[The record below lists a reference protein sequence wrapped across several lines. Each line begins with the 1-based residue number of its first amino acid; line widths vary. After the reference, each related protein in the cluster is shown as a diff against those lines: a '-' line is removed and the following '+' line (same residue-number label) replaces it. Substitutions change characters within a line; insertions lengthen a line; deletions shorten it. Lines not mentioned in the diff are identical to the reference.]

1 MTDHPH
7 GSSSPPPAAE
17 SHLPGKFVDRLPA
30 ALAALWDELPLLAA
44 AGVLVCTAGA
54 LVVLLSPGLSPFS
67 VLLAAFVVS
76 PVWAAVVATTD
87 AVVREE
93 RGGVPVLFRNLL
105 KHAGAGLGVGV
116 VPGVVVAIALLNWQL
131 YEGLLFALPLAVSG
145 CASVLLLLASCYAFS
160 LRVTAGLRG
169 KTLWLTALHLV
180 ARAPLVP
187 LGVLALSF
195 VALLLGTSVT
205 ASLLLLAPGPVALF
219 ASAGTWT
226 EKYAL
231 HR

>member
-1 MTDHPH
+1 MTGH
-7 GSSSPPPAAE
+7 
-17 SHLPGKFVDRLPA
+17 LPA
-30 ALAALWDELPLLAA
+30 AFRALWHELPLLAA
-44 AGVLVCTAGA
+44 TGVLICTAAGLVVLVSPGVSPLSVLLGA
-54 LVVLLSPGLSPFS
+54 LVI
-67 VLLAAFVVS
+67 S
-76 PVWAAVVATTD
+76 PVWGAVIATTD
-87 AVVREE
+87 AVVRAEPT
-93 RGGVPVLFRNLL
+93 GVPVLLRNVRR
-105 KHAGAGLGVGV
+105 HAVAGLAVGV
-116 VPGVVVAIALLNWQL
+116 VPGVVVAVGLLNWQL
-131 YEGLLFALPLAVSG
+131 FAGSGSWPLPSSAVFAVPLAVSG

-169 KTLWLTALHLV
+169 KQLWFTALHLV

-187 LGVLALSF
+187 LGVLALAF

-226 EKYAL
+226 EKHAL

>member
-1 MTDHPH
+1 MTY
-7 GSSSPPPAAE
+7 
-17 SHLPGKFVDRLPA
+17 LPA
-30 ALAALWDELPLLAA
+30 AFKALWHELPFLAA
-44 AGVLVCTAGA
+44 AGVLVCAASG
-54 LVVLLSPGLSPFS
+54 LVVLFSPSLSPLSF
-67 VLLAAFVVS
+67 LFGAALVG
-76 PVWAAVVATTD
+76 PVWAAVTATTD
-87 AVVREE
+87 SIVRDD
-93 RGGVPVLFRNLL
+93 RGGVLLLLRNL
-105 KHAGAGLGVGV
+105 KRHALPGLEVAC
-116 VPGVVVAIALLNWQL
+116 VPAVIAALALLNWQL
-131 YEGLLFALPLAVSG
+131 YAGPVFAIPLAVSG
-145 CASVLLLLASCYAFS
+145 CASVLALLASCFAFS

-169 KTLWLTALHLV
+169 KTLWLAALQLV

-187 LGVLALSF
+187 LGVLALVL

>member
-1 MTDHPH
+1 MTNH
-7 GSSSPPPAAE
+7 
-17 SHLPGKFVDRLPA
+17 LPA
-30 ALAALWDELPLLAA
+30 AFRALWYELPLLAT
-44 AGVLVCTAGA
+44 AGILTCTAGA
-54 LVVLLSPGLSPFS
+54 LVVVLSPGLSPAS
-67 VLLAAFVVS
+67 VLLAAFVIA

-87 AVVREE
+87 AVVRED
-93 RGGVPVLFRNLL
+93 RGGVPELLRNLR
-105 KHAGAGLGVGV
+105 KHALAGLGVGV
-116 VPGVVVAIALLNWQL
+116 VPAVVVALALLNWQL
-131 YEGLLFALPLAVSG
+131 YSGPLFAVPLAVSG

-160 LRVTAGLRG
+160 LRVTGGLRG
-169 KTLWLTALHLV
+169 KHLWLTALHLV

-187 LGVLALSF
+187 LGVLALAF

>member
-1 MTDHPH
+1 MTDY
-7 GSSSPPPAAE
+7 
-17 SHLPGKFVDRLPA
+17 LPT
-30 ALAALWDELPLLAA
+30 ALRAMWHELPLVAA
-44 AGVLVCTAGA
+44 AGFLVCTASGVVVLLMPGVSPVSVLIGA
-54 LVVLLSPGLSPFS
+54 LVIG
-67 VLLAAFVVS
+67 

-87 AVVREE
+87 SVVRED
-93 RGGVPVLFRNLL
+93 RGGVWLL
-105 KHAGAGLGVGV
+105 LRHLRKYGVAGLEVAA
-116 VPGVVVAIALLNWQL
+116 VPAVIAAVALLNQAV
-131 YEGLLFALPLAVSG
+131 YSGPLFAVPVAVSG
-145 CASVLLLLASCYAFS
+145 CATVLALLASCYAFS

-180 ARAPLVP
+180 ARAPMVP
-187 LGVLALSF
+187 LGVLALAF

-226 EKYAL
+226 ENHAL

>member
-1 MTDHPH
+1 MTNH
-7 GSSSPPPAAE
+7 
-17 SHLPGKFVDRLPA
+17 LPA
-30 ALAALWDELPLLAA
+30 AFRALWHELPLLAT
-44 AGVLVCTAGA
+44 AGALVCTASA
-54 LVVLLSPGLSPFS
+54 VVVLLSPGLSPLS
-67 VLLAAFVVS
+67 VLLAALAIA
-76 PVWAAVVATTD
+76 PVWAAVIATTD
-87 AVVREE
+87 AVVLDDRS
-93 RGGVPVLFRNLL
+93 GVPVLLKNLR
-105 KHAGAGLGVGV
+105 KHAGAGLEVGL
-116 VPGVVVAIALLNWQL
+116 VPAVVVALALVNWHL
-131 YEGLLFALPLAVSG
+131 YSGPLFAIPLAVSG

-169 KTLWLTALHLV
+169 KRLWLTALHLV

-187 LGVLALSF
+187 LGVLALAF

-226 EKYAL
+226 ENHAL